1 MESEQAA
8 YKTYWKTYYANNKE
22 KVSQRN
28 KAYRD
33 KNSEKL
39 KETCKKYWQ
48 ENSEKIKQRRKE
60 KIECFCGSMITR
72 ESFSRHK
79 LSKSHLSK
87 ANDAYW
93 AGPLEHYKQ
102 LGENDN
108 NIDNYNEFTN
118 L

>member
-1 MESEQAA
+1 MEEQQEN
-8 YKTYWKTYYANNKE
+8 KSYWKTYYENNKE

-48 ENSEKIKQRRKE
+48 ENGEKIKQRRKE
-60 KIECFCGSMITR
+60 NIECFCGSVITR

-87 ANDAYW
+87 L
-93 AGPLEHYKQ
+93 LEEY
-102 LGENDN
+102 ENN
-108 NIDNYNEFTN
+108 NDNYNEFTN